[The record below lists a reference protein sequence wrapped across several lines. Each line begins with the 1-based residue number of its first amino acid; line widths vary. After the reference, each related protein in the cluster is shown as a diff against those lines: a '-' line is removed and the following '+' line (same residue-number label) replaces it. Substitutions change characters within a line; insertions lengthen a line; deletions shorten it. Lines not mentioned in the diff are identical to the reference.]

1 MTLVEFLK
9 MWQEDGTQLIEQD
22 RRVLNGSLWLL
33 YCVYFPEST
42 YEYGRHSALILKVDN
57 KTDEILMHDV
67 DNITGEATPEIRPT
81 VYRSGRTLDDWF
93 EAHAGKY

>member
-9 MWQEDGTQLIEQD
+9 MWQEDGTQLVEQD

-33 YCVYFPEST
+33 YAIYFPEST
-42 YEYGRHSALILKVDN
+42 TEYGRHSALILKVDN

-67 DNITGEATPEIRPT
+67 DNITGEATPDYRPT
-81 VYRSGRTLDDWF
+81 VARSGRTLDAWF
-93 EAHAGKY
+93 DAHAGKY